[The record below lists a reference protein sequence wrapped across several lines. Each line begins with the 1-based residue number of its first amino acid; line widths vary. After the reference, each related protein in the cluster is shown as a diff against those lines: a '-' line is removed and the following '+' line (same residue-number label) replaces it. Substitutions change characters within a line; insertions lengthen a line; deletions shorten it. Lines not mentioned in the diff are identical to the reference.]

1 MSVWFENNK
10 RFIESLSHFGRLKSN
25 SLTQEPIKFDGLLP
39 HTTRSVIIFKISPE
53 LRHYP

>member
-39 HTTRSVIIFKISPE
+39 HTTRSVIIFKTSPE

>member
-25 SLTQEPIKFDGLLP
+25 SLTLRA
-39 HTTRSVIIFKISPE
+39 RSLFLRPPRSLGIILNLFNNG
-53 LRHYP
+53 